1 MSMSDATAAIVAA
14 AIGAAVGIPGAIGA
28 GVIAYRAGRRQVADQ
43 GVVDHGHWRRQ
54 IRFEAYE
61 KFLAATDAGLQVLD
75 DRIHGRAGNAA
86 VLAALEQLIS
96 AQARVR
102 VAGPDAMWHQA
113 QQVTQA
119 FHAVRQRLQGAR
131 GWMPVGG
138 GAWVAMVQPVM
149 VAQDLFVVAAA
160 KVLDDPDQ

>member
-43 GVVDHGHWRRQ
+43 GVVDHRHWRRQ

-61 KFLAATDAGLQVLD
+61 RFLAATDAGMQVLD
-75 DRIHGRAGNAA
+75 DRGHGRAGNAA
-86 VLAALEQLIS
+86 VLAALEQLLS

-102 VAGPDAMWHQA
+102 VAGPDAMWQQA

-119 FHAVRQRLQGAR
+119 FHGVRRQLQGPR
-131 GWMPVGG
+131 GWMPVSEQ
-138 GAWVAMVQPVM
+138 AWLGM
-149 VAQDLFVVAAA
+149 VASVTGPQDQFVMAAA